1 MKTSLLFATLAC
13 CLAMTGAA
21 PNPTTPVSN
30 AIRSIAERSSKN
42 LVAAAEEMPAD
53 KYGFKPTPAQLSFGE
68 VIGHLSGGNDYLCSS
83 IGGVPAPKRP
93 ELAKDASKEQL
104 VARLRETFK
113 FCETALAKVDDSALT
128 GKLPFFGEKEVTRAE
143 MMFAAAE
150 DWADHYSQLAIY
162 LRLNGHL
169 PPTAK
174 PKTQS

>member
-1 MKTSLLFATLAC
+1 MKTPLLFATLAC

-42 LVAAAEEMPAD
+42 LIAAAEEMPAD

-93 ELAKDASKEQL
+93 ELSKGASKEQL

-128 GKLPFFGEKEVTRAE
+128 AKLPFFGEKEVTRAE